1 MKHIQKFVAVG
12 VIAALA
18 GAGLP
23 AMAAEHSY
31 QDRGRIQYQSAGHR
45 NDRDGSRD
53 RNHYFGNDDRWDRGR
68 IDTRHGQSPAYV
80 YAPAPVYRG
89 PVYDYGYSGY
99 RSHNGRTAAIIGGS
113 AAAGAVIGAAVGHGQ
128 GAVIGAVIGG
138 LAGTVAGAAADQH
151 DRY

>member
-1 MKHIQKFVAVG
+1 MKRIQKFVAVG
-12 VIAALA
+12 AIVALV

-31 QDRGRIQYQSAGHR
+31 QNRARMQYQSAGHR
-45 NDRDGSRD
+45 SDRERGDDRSR
-53 RNHYFGNDDRWDRGR
+53 HFGNDDRWDRDR
-68 IDTRHGQSPAYV
+68 IDNRHGPGPGYV

-89 PVYDYGYSGY
+89 PVYGNGYYDYP
-99 RSHNGRTAAIIGGS
+99 SHNGRIAAIIGGS
-113 AAAGAVIGAAVGHGQ
+113 AAAGAVIGAVVGHGQ

-138 LAGTVAGAAADQH
+138 LAGTVASAAANQH